1 MKTKNDESIKIA
13 YKKLCEI
20 QLQPNDFSKN
30 GNYGWWLNAI
40 DRLKKQTKIPDI
52 IEFCKIMLQF
62 INDIDGVIK
71 YTIQDYLLIITKN
84 ETDTVDN
91 YIIR

>member
-84 ETDTVDN
+84 EKDTVDS